1 MRRIVG
7 LSMIALLIG
16 CNSPKKKEPE
26 SAVKNGIVT
35 VYRDDGRLH
44 KELSYKD
51 GKLNGLSKV
60 YHPNGKLYLETEWA
74 NDKRHGLT
82 RQYFQSGILYSE
94 TYYDSG
100 KITGVLKKY
109 HKDGK
114 LKAEMPYKNGVECAG
129 LKEYIL
135 NGDPR
140 PHYPEIVIT
149 TDNKIKTEGIYY
161 LKFSVSERVH
171 KATFYRGRLKDD
183 CLHSE
188 LEKIYQPK
196 DDEALLAYP
205 VSDFQII
212 DQTDNFIAKIETI
225 AGNVL
230 VVEKPYR
237 IKIQPEFLG
246 D

>member
-1 MRRIVG
+1 MRYVCWLVIV
-7 LSMIALLIG
+7 LIA
-16 CNSPKKKEPE
+16 CSSPKKKETE
-26 SAVKNGIVT
+26 SAIKNGIIS

-51 GKLNGLSKV
+51 GKLHGLSKI

-82 RQYFQSGILYSE
+82 KQYFQNGILYSE

-100 KITGVLKKY
+100 QITGTLKKY

-114 LKAEMPYKNGVECAG
+114 LKAEMRYKNGEECTG

-135 NGDPR
+135 SGEPR

-149 TDNKIKTEGIYY
+149 PENKILSEGYYY
-161 LKFSVSERVH
+161 LHVSLSERVH
-171 KATFYRGRLKDD
+171 KVTYYKGRLKDG
-183 CLHSE
+183 CLHKG
-188 LEKIYQPK
+188 LETIYADGK
-196 DDEALLAYP
+196 NKGMYAYALSP
-205 VSDFQII
+205 GQFVMETINI
-212 DQTDNFIAKIETI
+212 VAKVETI

-230 VVEKPYR
+230 VIQKSMNVAVERKF
-237 IKIQPEFLG
+237 E
-246 D
+246 

>member
-1 MRRIVG
+1 MRFLSLSFCLIVFF
-7 LSMIALLIG
+7 S
-16 CNSPKKKEPE
+16 CKKDKPRTDETI
-26 SAVKNGIVT
+26 KNGIIT

-44 KELSYKD
+44 KELAYKD

-60 YHPNGKLYLETEWA
+60 YHPNGKLYLETEWT

-149 TDNKIKTEGIYY
+149 TDNKIKAEGIYY

-212 DQTDNFIAKIETI
+212 DQTDNFIAKI
-225 AGNVL
+225 
-230 VVEKPYR
+230 KPL
-237 IKIQPEFLG
+237 PVTCW
-246 D
+246 

>member
-1 MRRIVG
+1 MRYVFWLVIV
-7 LSMIALLIG
+7 LIS
-16 CNSPKKKEPE
+16 CSSPKKKETE
-26 SAVKNGIVT
+26 SAVKNGIIN

-51 GKLNGLSKV
+51 GKLHGLSKI

-82 RQYFQSGILYSE
+82 KQYFQNGILYSE

-100 KITGVLKKY
+100 QITGTLKKY

-114 LKAEMPYKNGVECAG
+114 LKAEMRYKNGEECTG

-135 NGDPR
+135 SGEPR

-149 TDNKIKTEGIYY
+149 PENKILSEGYYY
-161 LKFSVSERVH
+161 LHVSLSERVH
-171 KATFYRGRLKDD
+171 KVTYYKGHLKDG
-183 CLHSE
+183 CLHKG
-188 LEKIYQPK
+188 LETIYADGK
-196 DDEALLAYP
+196 NKGMYAYALSP
-205 VSDFQII
+205 GQFVMETINI
-212 DQTDNFIAKIETI
+212 VAKVETI

-230 VVEKPYR
+230 VIQKSMNVAVERKF
-237 IKIQPEFLG
+237 E
-246 D
+246 

>member
-1 MRRIVG
+1 MRYVCWLVIV
-7 LSMIALLIG
+7 LIS
-16 CNSPKKKEPE
+16 CSSPKKKETE
-26 SAVKNGIVT
+26 SAVKNGIIN

-51 GKLNGLSKV
+51 GKLHGLSKI

-82 RQYFQSGILYSE
+82 KQYFQNGILYSE

-100 KITGVLKKY
+100 QITGTLKKY

-114 LKAEMPYKNGVECAG
+114 LKAEMRYKNGEECTG

-135 NGDPR
+135 SGEPR

-149 TDNKIKTEGIYY
+149 PENKILSEGYYY
-161 LKFSVSERVH
+161 LHVSLSERVH
-171 KATFYRGRLKDD
+171 KVTYYKGHLKDG
-183 CLHSE
+183 CLHKG
-188 LEKIYQPK
+188 LETIYADGK
-196 DDEALLAYP
+196 NKGMYAYALSP
-205 VSDFQII
+205 GQFVMETINI
-212 DQTDNFIAKIETI
+212 VAKVETI

-230 VVEKPYR
+230 VIQKSMNVAVERKF
-237 IKIQPEFLG
+237 E
-246 D
+246 